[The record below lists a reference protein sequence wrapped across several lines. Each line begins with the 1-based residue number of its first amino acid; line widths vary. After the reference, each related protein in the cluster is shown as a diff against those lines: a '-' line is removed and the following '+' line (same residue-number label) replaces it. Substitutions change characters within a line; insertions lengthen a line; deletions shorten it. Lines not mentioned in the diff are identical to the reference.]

1 VCREKKRKEGRRGG
15 KERVKL
21 RNGGPIGTAIKT
33 TSAGRRHSTL
43 KSVGAG
49 LVMKS
54 INAAFC
60 V

>member
-1 VCREKKRKEGRRGG
+1 MCREKKRTEGRRGG

-33 TSAGRRHSTL
+33 ASAGHRHSTL
-43 KSVGAG
+43 KSAGAG

-54 INAAFC
+54 INTAFC